1 MDTLPVRLDDLIH
14 HVEQRHPEGEALEH
28 LRAAAQ
34 VAEHLGDI
42 ADHLVGHFV
51 DQARKAGASWT
62 TIGQSMGVTKQAVQ
76 QRFVAKRSDDA
87 TVYSRFTA
95 RARRAVAAAERAA
108 RDGGHDQIG
117 PAHVVLGLL
126 DDEEGL
132 AAWAIEALDAPL
144 TTVREALRATLGP
157 PAGEVPEHLPFSPEA
172 KRVRDLTV
180 REALRLGHNYVG
192 TEHILLG
199 VLSDA
204 DGQAAQVLARHGVT
218 KERAEAWIVAV
229 LYGMRR
235 RAAAPSA

>member
-1 MDTLPVRLDDLIH
+1 MDTLPIRLDDLIR
-14 HVEQRHPEGEALEH
+14 HVEQRHPEGDALEH
-28 LRAAAQ
+28 LGAATEL
-34 VAEHLGDI
+34 AEHLGDI

-51 DQARKAGASWT
+51 DQARQAGASWT
-62 TIGQSMGVTKQAVQ
+62 SIGHSMGVTKQAVQ
-76 QRFVAKRSDDA
+76 QRFVAKRSDA
-87 TVYSRFTA
+87 SVYSRFTP

-117 PAHVVLGLL
+117 TAHVVLGLL
-126 DDEEGL
+126 DEEDGL
-132 AAWAIEALDAPL
+132 AAWAIEALGAPL
-144 TTVREALRATLGP
+144 TTVRDALRATLEP
-157 PAGEVPEHLPFSPEA
+157 PADEVPEHLPFSPEA

-204 DGQAAQVLARHGVT
+204 DGQAAQVLARNGVT

-235 RAAAPSA
+235 RSARA

>member
-1 MDTLPVRLDDLIH
+1 MPVRLDDLIRQ
-14 HVEQRHPEGEALEH
+14 VERRHPEGDTLEH
-28 LRAAAQ
+28 LGAAAD
-34 VAEHLGDI
+34 VAEHLGDN

-62 TIGQSMGVTKQAVQ
+62 SIGRSMGVTKQAVQ
-76 QRFVAKRSDDA
+76 QRFVAKRPDG
-87 TVYSRFTA
+87 TVYSRFTV

-108 RDGGHDQIG
+108 REGGHDQVG
-117 PAHVVLGLL
+117 SAHVVLGLL
-126 DDEEGL
+126 DEGEGL
-132 AAWAIEALDAPL
+132 AAQAIEALDVPL
-144 TTVREALRATLGP
+144 ATVRDALRATLGP
-157 PAGEVPEHLPFSPEA
+157 SADEVPEHIPFAPDA

-199 VLSDA
+199 VLSVA
-204 DGQAAQVLARHGVT
+204 DGQAAQVLSRHGVT

-235 RAAAPSA
+235 SSARAPSG

>member
-1 MDTLPVRLDDLIH
+1 MPVRLDDLIRQ
-14 HVEQRHPEGEALEH
+14 VERRHPEGDTLEH
-28 LRAAAQ
+28 LGAAAD

-62 TIGQSMGVTKQAVQ
+62 SIGRSMGVTKQAVQ

-108 RDGGHDQIG
+108 REGGHDQVG
-117 PAHVVLGLL
+117 SAHIVLGLL
-126 DDEEGL
+126 DEGEGL
-132 AAWAIEALDAPL
+132 AAQAIEALDVPL
-144 TTVREALRATLGP
+144 ATVRDALRATLGP
-157 PAGEVPEHLPFSPEA
+157 SADEVPEHIPFAPDA

-199 VLSDA
+199 VLSVA
-204 DGQAAQVLARHGVT
+204 DGQAAQVLSRHGVT

-235 RAAAPSA
+235 RSARAPSG